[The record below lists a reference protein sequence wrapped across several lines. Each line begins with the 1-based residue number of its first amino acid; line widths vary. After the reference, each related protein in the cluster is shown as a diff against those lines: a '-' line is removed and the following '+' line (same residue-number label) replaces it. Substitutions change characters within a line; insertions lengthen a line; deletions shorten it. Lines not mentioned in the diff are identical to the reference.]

1 MSILYYSVDRPLTPG
16 SIPNN
21 KRIVNVVNFDEKK
34 YVEEIGRSA
43 YGYIEAVSPIRDY
56 EDYDLVV
63 AKQLFPRD
71 VERGDIIN
79 CKGIRVIVDEILFQ
93 DLYNSEDIS
102 RSYADIEFKDQNGKY
117 RHWKSGLDGG
127 YIEYY
132 DDGNL
137 MDDFAFDLEEIIN
150 ECLRE
155 LQGNGID
162 TVNRLTYFRVAG
174 GKAYLYSGCENFGFV
189 DLNNCNPDEECFA
202 NLINGCLDMSDRK
215 VEFISFPCNLVNG
228 KMLLLNK
235 EPKGVLVLMQKDEV
249 IRVMNTMAIRVK
261 DSTKTNGSDG
271 NDVKLRIAKAYVKS
285 SGNVK
290 GIVSKLNNLE
300 GSNNWIAVSQKDR
313 KGNKFYGV
321 NNLETGWKV
330 LFV

>member
-1 MSILYYSVDRPLTPG
+1 MSILYYSVNRPLTPG

-56 EDYDLVV
+56 EDYELVV

-79 CKGIRVIVDEILFQ
+79 CKGIRAVVDEILFQ
-93 DLYNSEDIS
+93 DLYNNEDIT
-102 RSYADIEFKDQNGKY
+102 RSYADIEFKDQNGNY
-117 RHWKSGLDGG
+117 RHWKSSYDGG

-132 DDGNL
+132 DNDNL
-137 MDDFAFDLEEIIN
+137 MDEVASIEEVTN
-150 ECLRE
+150 ECIRE
-155 LQGNGID
+155 LQSNGIN
-162 TVNRLTYFRVAG
+162 TTNRLTYFRVVG
-174 GKAYLYSGCENFGFV
+174 DKAYLYSGCENFGFV
-189 DLNNCNPDEECFA
+189 DLNNYSSDEECFA
-202 NLINGCLDMSDRK
+202 NLINGCLFMSDRN

-228 KMLLLNK
+228 KMLILNK
-235 EPKGVLVLMQKDEV
+235 EPKGVLTLMQKDEV
-249 IRVMNTMAIRVK
+249 TRVMETMKVR
-261 DSTKTNGSDG
+261 GFEG
-271 NDVKLRIAKAYVKS
+271 NDVKVKIAKAYVKS

-300 GSNNWIAVSQKDR
+300 GSNNWIAVNQRDKN
-313 KGNKFYGV
+313 GNKYYGV

>member
-1 MSILYYSVDRPLTPG
+1 MRVLYYSVDRPLTPG

-56 EDYDLVV
+56 EDYDLVA

-71 VERGDIIN
+71 VERGDIII
-79 CKGIRVIVDEILFQ
+79 CKSVRAIVDKILFQ
-93 DLYNSEDIS
+93 DLYNYEDIT
-102 RSYADIEFKDQNGKY
+102 RSYADIEFKDQNGNY
-117 RHWKSGLDGG
+117 HHWKSGLDGG
-127 YIEYY
+127 YIDYY
-132 DDGNL
+132 DDENM
-137 MDDFAFDLEEIIN
+137 MDEFASDIEDVTNDCI
-150 ECLRE
+150 RE
-155 LQGNGID
+155 LQSNDID
-162 TVNRLTYFRVAG
+162 TSVRFTYFKVVG
-174 GKAYLYSGCENFGFV
+174 DKAYLYSGCENFGFV
-189 DLNNCNPDEECFA
+189 DLNNYSSDEECFA
-202 NLINGCLDMSDRK
+202 NLINGCIDMSDGN

-228 KMLLLNK
+228 KMLILDR
-235 EPKGVLVLMQKDEV
+235 EPKGVLTLMQKDEV
-249 IRVMNTMAIRVK
+249 IRVMETMKVR
-261 DSTKTNGSDG
+261 GFEG
-271 NDVKLRIAKAYVKS
+271 NDVKVKIAKAYVKN

-300 GSNNWIAVSQKDR
+300 GSNNWIAVNQRDKN
-313 KGNKFYGV
+313 GNKYYGV

>member
-1 MSILYYSVDRPLTPG
+1 MSILYYSVYRPLTPG

-43 YGYIEAVSPIRDY
+43 YGYVEAAAPIRDY
-56 EDYDLVV
+56 EDYELVI
-63 AKQLFPRD
+63 AKPKFPRD
-71 VERGDIIN
+71 LERGDIIS
-79 CKGIRVIVDEILFQ
+79 CCGIKAIVDVILFQ
-93 DLYNSEDIS
+93 DLYNSEDVA
-102 RSYADIEFKDQNGKY
+102 RSYADLEFKDQNGKY
-117 RHWKSGLDGG
+117 RHWKSSLDGG
-127 YIEYY
+127 YIDYY
-132 DDGNL
+132 DNDNL
-137 MDDFAFDLEEIIN
+137 MEEVASDVEDVTN

-162 TVNRLTYFRVAG
+162 TINRLTYFKVVG
-174 GKAYLYSGCENFGFV
+174 DKAYLYSGCENFGFV

-202 NLINGCLDMSDRK
+202 NLINGCIDMSDRN

-228 KMLLLNK
+228 KMLILNR
-235 EPKGVLVLMQKDEV
+235 EPKGVLTLMQKDEV
-249 IRVMNTMAIRVK
+249 TRVMETMKVR
-261 DSTKTNGSDG
+261 GFDG
-271 NDVKLRIAKAYVKS
+271 NDVKVKIAKAYVKS

-290 GIVSKLNNLE
+290 GTASKLNNLE
-300 GSNNWIAVSQKDR
+300 GSNNWIAVSQRDKN
-313 KGNKFYGV
+313 GNKFYGV

>member
-1 MSILYYSVDRPLTPG
+1 MRVRYYSVYRPLTPG

-79 CKGIRVIVDEILFQ
+79 CKGIRAIVDEILFQ
-93 DLYNSEDIS
+93 DLYNSEDVS

-132 DDGNL
+132 DDENM
-137 MDDFAFDLEEIIN
+137 MDEFASDIEDVTNDCI
-150 ECLRE
+150 RE
-155 LQGNGID
+155 LQSNGII
-162 TVNRLTYFRVAG
+162 TSVQLTYFKVVG
-174 GKAYLYSGCENFGFV
+174 DMAYLHSGCEKYGFV
-189 DLNNCNPDEECFA
+189 DLNNYSSDEECFA
-202 NLINGCLDMSDRK
+202 NLINGCIDMSDRS

-228 KMLLLNK
+228 KMLILNR
-235 EPKGVLVLMQKDEV
+235 EPKGVLLLMQKDEV
-249 IRVMNTMAIRVK
+249 TRVMKTMKVRGLE
-261 DSTKTNGSDG
+261 S
-271 NDVKLRIAKAYVKS
+271 NDVKVKIAKAYVKS
-285 SGNVK
+285 SGDVK
-290 GIVSKLNNLE
+290 GTASKLNNLE
-300 GSNNWIAVSQKDR
+300 GSNNWIAVNQVDK

>member
-1 MSILYYSVDRPLTPG
+1 MRVLYYSVDRPLTPG

-56 EDYDLVV
+56 EDYDLVA

-71 VERGDIIN
+71 VERGDIII
-79 CKGIRVIVDEILFQ
+79 CKSIRAIVDKILFQ
-93 DLYNSEDIS
+93 DLYNSEDIT
-102 RSYADIEFKDQNGKY
+102 RSYADIEFKDQNGNY
-117 RHWKSGLDGG
+117 HHWKSGLDGG
-127 YIEYY
+127 YIDYY
-132 DDGNL
+132 DDENM
-137 MDDFAFDLEEIIN
+137 MDEFASDIEDVTNDCI
-150 ECLRE
+150 RE
-155 LQGNGID
+155 LQSNDID
-162 TVNRLTYFRVAG
+162 TSVRFTYFKVVG
-174 GKAYLYSGCENFGFV
+174 DKAYLYSGCEKYGFV
-189 DLNNCNPDEECFA
+189 DLNNYSSDEECFA
-202 NLINGCLDMSDRK
+202 NLINGCIDMSDGN

-228 KMLLLNK
+228 KMLILDR
-235 EPKGVLVLMQKDEV
+235 EPKGVLTLMQKDEV
-249 IRVMNTMAIRVK
+249 IRVMETMKVR
-261 DSTKTNGSDG
+261 GFDG
-271 NDVKLRIAKAYVKS
+271 NDVKVKIAKAYVKS

-300 GSNNWIAVSQKDR
+300 GSNNWIAVNQRDKN
-313 KGNKFYGV
+313 GNKYYGV

>member
-21 KRIVNVVNFDEKK
+21 KRVVNVVNFDEKK

-43 YGYIEAVSPIRDY
+43 YGYVEAASPIRDY

-63 AKQLFPRD
+63 AKPLFPRD

-132 DDGNL
+132 DDENM
-137 MDDFAFDLEEIIN
+137 MDEFASDIEDVTNDCI
-150 ECLRE
+150 RE
-155 LQGNGID
+155 LQSNGID
-162 TVNRLTYFRVAG
+162 TSVRFTYFKVVG
-174 GKAYLYSGCENFGFV
+174 DKAYLYSGCESYGFV
-189 DLNNCNPDEECFA
+189 DLNNYSSDEECFA
-202 NLINGCLDMSDRK
+202 NLGL
-215 VEFISFPCNLVNG
+215 
-228 KMLLLNK
+228 
-235 EPKGVLVLMQKDEV
+235 
-249 IRVMNTMAIRVK
+249 
-261 DSTKTNGSDG
+261 
-271 NDVKLRIAKAYVKS
+271 
-285 SGNVK
+285 
-290 GIVSKLNNLE
+290 
-300 GSNNWIAVSQKDR
+300 
-313 KGNKFYGV
+313 
-321 NNLETGWKV
+321 
-330 LFV
+330 

>member
-1 MSILYYSVDRPLTPG
+1 MRVLYYSVDRPLTPG

-56 EDYDLVV
+56 EDYDLVA

-71 VERGDIIN
+71 VERGDIII
-79 CKGIRVIVDEILFQ
+79 CKSIRAIVDKILFQ
-93 DLYNSEDIS
+93 DLYNSEDIT
-102 RSYADIEFKDQNGKY
+102 RSYADIEFKDQNGNY
-117 RHWKSGLDGG
+117 HHWKSGLDGG
-127 YIEYY
+127 YIDYY
-132 DDGNL
+132 DDENM
-137 MDDFAFDLEEIIN
+137 MDEFASDIEDVTNDCI
-150 ECLRE
+150 RE
-155 LQGNGID
+155 LQSNDID
-162 TVNRLTYFRVAG
+162 TSVRFTYFKVVG
-174 GKAYLYSGCENFGFV
+174 DKAYLYSGCEKYGFV
-189 DLNNCNPDEECFA
+189 DLNNYSSDEECFA
-202 NLINGCLDMSDRK
+202 NLINGCIDMSDGN

-228 KMLLLNK
+228 KMLILDR
-235 EPKGVLVLMQKDEV
+235 EPKGVFTLMQKDEV
-249 IRVMNTMAIRVK
+249 IRVMETMKVR
-261 DSTKTNGSDG
+261 GFDG
-271 NDVKLRIAKAYVKS
+271 NDVKVKIAKAYVKS

-300 GSNNWIAVSQKDR
+300 GSNNWIAVNQRDKN
-313 KGNKFYGV
+313 GNKYYGV